1 MPLHRELLRK
11 DLNRLA
17 ELTWK
22 KIETGDRSGLTFRE
36 DSITDHNLWE
46 LSQAHPDLHVYRY
59 NQVQERT
66 SGADWEWWIGS
77 HQDGWLCLRI
87 QAKRVHKASYPELG
101 HAGRGDSDFQYDTLI
116 ESCDEKSGEYPM
128 HVFFNGWHQGRF
140 KQGTYWAWPAAWRA
154 CPNGRGP
161 DDCSHA
167 SPQHYG
173 CAIASSHAVKRAH
186 EGGKRNTRMVTKHL
200 SNALPWSYLL
210 GYPAAAEPTSA
221 EWLDHVQATIEAL
234 DSRRAP
240 DETSRRLKIEEVAVD
255 RSKRRER
262 LPYYVDLVRGNDIS
276 PEWDLPDEAQPRAR
290 LTIVLDLGTLA
301 WSDHPD
307 NRWR

>member
-1 MPLHRELLRK
+1 MPLHKERLRS

-22 KIETGDRSGLTFRE
+22 KIETGDRSGLAFRE

-59 NQVQERT
+59 NQAQERT

-87 QAKRVHKASYPELG
+87 QAKRVYGSSYPELV
-101 HAGRGDSDFQYDTLI
+101 HAGRGDDDFQYDTLI
-116 ESCDEKSGEYPM
+116 DSCDEKRGEYPI
-128 HVFFNGWHQGRF
+128 HVFYNGWQHGRF
-140 KQGTYWAWPAAWRA
+140 KSGTYWAAPAAWRA

-161 DDCSHA
+161 DACSHA

-186 EGGKRNTRMVTKHL
+186 EGGKRNTRLVQKHL

-210 GYPAAAEPTSA
+210 GYPLDGLELTSD
-221 EWLDHVQATIEAL
+221 EWLDRVQATIEAL

-240 DETSRRLKIEEVAVD
+240 DETSRRLRVEEVVVD
-255 RSKRRER
+255 PGRRR
-262 LPYYVDLVRGNDIS
+262 ATLPYYVELVRGNDIS
-276 PEWDLPDEAQPRAR
+276 AEWDLSDNAQPRAA
-290 LTIVLDLGTLA
+290 LTVVLDLGTLT
-301 WSDHPD
+301 SRDRPK
-307 NRWR
+307 